1 MAAAYLAKN
10 KKIRKLVDKYQ
21 KKIAHEIPKILMG
34 FV

>member
-21 KKIAHEIPKILMG
+21 KKLLMKYQKILMG